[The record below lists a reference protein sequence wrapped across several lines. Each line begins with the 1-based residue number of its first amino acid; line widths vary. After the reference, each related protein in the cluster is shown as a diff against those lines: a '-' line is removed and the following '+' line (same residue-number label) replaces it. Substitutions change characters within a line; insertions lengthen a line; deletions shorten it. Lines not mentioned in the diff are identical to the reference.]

1 MLAALLPQLL
11 CASAESLCQSLI
23 SMDNGAIERL
33 KKLQGK
39 QLAFTLREFNLRLV
53 LTAGTDRLLFNQHNE
68 VVDCAIS
75 TDLASLRQLRD
86 ASQLTRLIKADALQ
100 IEGDIQVAQQYSYFL
115 QTLDPDW
122 QEALSGYVGDAM
134 AHKISLSIGQ
144 LQRYL
149 QEKTRLLEQSVTML
163 AQDELLL
170 TPGSLE
176 LQQFSQDV
184 SELNARV
191 DRLIASLPGNK
202 E

>member
-1 MLAALLPQLL
+1 MFTALLPQLL
-11 CASAESLCQSLI
+11 CASAERLCQSLI
-23 SMDNGAIERL
+23 SMDNGATERL

-39 QLAFTLREFNLRLV
+39 QLAFTLREFKLRMV
-53 LTAGTDRLLFNQHNE
+53 LTAGSDRLLFNQHNE
-68 VVDCAIS
+68 AVDCAIS

-115 QTLDPDW
+115 QSLDPDW
-122 QEALSGYVGDAM
+122 QEALSGYVGDGM
-134 AHKISLSIGQ
+134 AHKIALSIKQ

-149 QEKTRLLEQSVTML
+149 QEKTRLIEQSVTML

-176 LQQFSQDV
+176 MQQFSEDV
-184 SELNARV
+184 SDLSARV
-191 DRLIASLPGNK
+191 ARLTASLPGPK

>member
-1 MLAALLPQLL
+1 MLTALLPQLL
-11 CASAESLCQSLI
+11 CASAERLCQSLI
-23 SMDNGAIERL
+23 SLDNGATERL

-53 LTAGTDRLLFNQHNE
+53 LTAGADRLLFNQHNE

-100 IEGDIQVAQQYSYFL
+100 IDGDIQVAQQYSYFL
-115 QTLDPDW
+115 QSLNPDW

-134 AHKISLSIGQ
+134 AHKIAISISQ
-144 LQRYL
+144 LQCYL
-149 QEKTRLLEQSVTML
+149 QQKTRMLEQSVTML

-170 TPGSLE
+170 SPASLE

-184 SELNARV
+184 SDLSARV
-191 DRLIASLPGNK
+191 DRLLARLPGDK

>member
-1 MLAALLPQLL
+1 MITALLPQLL
-11 CASAESLCQSLI
+11 CASAERLCQSLI
-23 SMDNGAIERL
+23 SMDTSAAERL

-53 LTAGTDRLLFNQHNE
+53 LTAGNDRLLFNQHSE
-68 VVDCAIS
+68 AVDCAIS

-100 IEGDIQVAQQYSYFL
+100 IDGDIQVAQQYSYFL
-115 QTLDPDW
+115 QSLDPDW

-134 AHKISLSIGQ
+134 AHKIAISIGQ
-144 LQRYL
+144 LQHYL
-149 QEKTRLLEQSVTML
+149 QQKTRLLEQSVTML

-170 TPGSLE
+170 SPGSLE

-184 SELNARV
+184 SDLSARV
-191 DRLIASLPGNK
+191 DRLIASLPGLK

>member
-1 MLAALLPQLL
+1 MLPTLLPQLL
-11 CASAESLCQSLI
+11 CGTAEKLCHSLI
-23 SMDNGAIERL
+23 SMDSGAAARL

-39 QLAFTLREFNLRLV
+39 QLAFTLREFKLRLV
-53 LTAGTDRLLFNQHNE
+53 LTAGTDRLLFNQHHE

-100 IEGDIQVAQQYSYFL
+100 IDGDIQVAQQYSYFL
-115 QTLDPDW
+115 QSLNPDW
-122 QEALSGYVGDAM
+122 QEALSGYVGDAL
-134 AHKISLSIGQ
+134 AHKIGLSIRQ
-144 LQRYL
+144 LQHYL
-149 QEKTRLLEQSVTML
+149 SDKASLLDQSVTML

-176 LQQFSQDV
+176 LQQFSQQV
-184 SELNARV
+184 SELSARV
-191 DRLIASLPGNK
+191 ERLAASLPGPK

>member
-1 MLAALLPQLL
+1 MLTALLPQLL
-11 CASAESLCQSLI
+11 CASAERLCQSLI
-23 SMDNGAIERL
+23 DMDSGATERL

-53 LTAGTDRLLFNQHNE
+53 LTAGTDRLLFNQHDE
-68 VVDCAIS
+68 AVDCAIS

-100 IEGDIQVAQQYSYFL
+100 IDGDIQVAQQYSYFL
-115 QTLDPDW
+115 QSLNPDW

-134 AHKISLSIGQ
+134 AHKIAISISQ
-144 LQRYL
+144 LQHYL
-149 QEKTRLLEQSVTML
+149 QQKTRLLEQSATML

-170 TPGSLE
+170 SPGSLE

-184 SELNARV
+184 SDLSARV
-191 DRLIASLPGNK
+191 DRLIASLPGFK

>member
-11 CASAESLCQSLI
+11 CASAERLSQSLI
-23 SMDNGAIERL
+23 SMDSGATERL

-39 QLAFTLREFNLRLV
+39 QLAFTLRELKLRLV
-53 LTAGTDRLLFNQHNE
+53 LTAGADRLLFNQHNE
-68 VVDCAIS
+68 TVDCAIS

-115 QTLDPDW
+115 QSLDPDW

-134 AHKISLSIGQ
+134 AHKIALSIKQ
-144 LQRYL
+144 LQSYL
-149 QEKTRLLEQSVTML
+149 QLKSQLVGQSVTML

-176 LQQFSQDV
+176 LQQFSQEV
-184 SELNARV
+184 SELSARV
-191 DRLIASLPGNK
+191 ARLTASLSDLK

>member
-1 MLAALLPQLL
+1 MFTALLPQLL
-11 CASAESLCQSLI
+11 CASAERLCQSLI
-23 SMDNGAIERL
+23 SMDSGAIARL

-39 QLAFTLREFNLRLV
+39 QLAFTVREFNLRLV
-53 LTAGTDRLLFNQHNE
+53 VTAGADRLLFNQHNE

-100 IEGDIQVAQQYSYFL
+100 IDGDIQVAQQYSYFL
-115 QTLDPDW
+115 QSLNPDW

-134 AHKISLSIGQ
+134 AHKIALSIGQ
-144 LQRYL
+144 LQQYM
-149 QEKTRLLEQSVTML
+149 QQKAGLLEQSFTML

-184 SELNARV
+184 SEISARV
-191 DRLIASLPGNK
+191 DRLLARLPGVK

>member
-1 MLAALLPQLL
+1 MFTALLPQLL
-11 CASAESLCQSLI
+11 CASAERLCQSLI
-23 SMDNGAIERL
+23 NMDSGAIARL
-33 KKLQGK
+33 KRLQGK
-39 QLAFTLREFNLRLV
+39 QLAFTVREFNVRLV
-53 LTAGTDRLLFNQHNE
+53 VTAGADRLLFNQHNE

-100 IEGDIQVAQQYSYFL
+100 IDGDIQVAQQYSYFL
-115 QTLDPDW
+115 QSLNPDW

-134 AHKISLSIGQ
+134 AHKIALIIGQ
-144 LQRYL
+144 LQQYM
-149 QEKTRLLEQSVTML
+149 QQKAGLLEQSFTML

-184 SELNARV
+184 SEISARV
-191 DRLIASLPGNK
+191 DRLLARLPGVK

>member
-1 MLAALLPQLL
+1 MFSALLPQFL
-11 CASAESLCQSLI
+11 CASAERLCHSLI
-23 SMDNGAIERL
+23 NMDNGATARMQ
-33 KKLQGK
+33 KLQGK
-39 QLAFTLREFNLRLV
+39 QLAFTVREFNYRIV

-68 VVDCAIS
+68 AVDCAIT

-100 IEGDIQVAQQYSYFL
+100 IEGDIHVAQQYSYFL
-115 QTLDPDW
+115 QSLDPDW

-134 AHKISLSIGQ
+134 AHKIAISFRQ
-144 LQRYL
+144 LQQYL
-149 QEKTRLLEQSVTML
+149 SNKAALLDNTATML

-170 TPGSLE
+170 TPTSLE
-176 LQQFSQDV
+176 LQQFSQQV

-191 DRLIASLPGNK
+191 ARLAASLPGVK

>member
-1 MLAALLPQLL
+1 MLPALLPQLL
-11 CASAESLCQSLI
+11 CASAERLCQRLI
-23 SMDNGAIERL
+23 AMDRGATERL
-33 KKLQGK
+33 SKLQGK
-39 QLAFTLREFNLRLV
+39 QLAFTLRELKLRLV

-68 VVDCAIS
+68 AVDCAIS

-100 IEGDIQVAQQYSYFL
+100 IDGDIQVAQQYSYFL
-115 QTLDPDW
+115 QSLNPDW
-122 QEALSGYVGDAM
+122 QEALSGYVGDAL
-134 AHKISLSIGQ
+134 AHKIALSIRQ

-149 QEKTRLLEQSVTML
+149 NDKVSLLGQSTTML

-176 LQQFSQDV
+176 LQQFSQQV
-184 SELNARV
+184 SELSARV
-191 DRLIASLPGNK
+191 ARLEASLPGTK